1 MQDYALG
8 ATKDGSVIY
17 WQIDTKGK
25 VRTGKVMKYDP
36 NSGHRIKNGGGINWI
51 QFNNEETAA
60 IARGL

>member
-17 WQIDTKGK
+17 WQIDTQGK

-36 NSGHRIKNGGGINWI
+36 NSGHRIKTVEALIGFI
-51 QFNNEETAA
+51 Q
-60 IARGL
+60 